1 MHRETGYGKKKGV
14 MPSLYV
20 ITADGQISNFPIL
33 KQKITIGRSK
43 NNDLTLNDDTVSRH
57 HAEIL
62 ETKKGYFIGDLGSYN
77 KTTINGKSVE
87 SAFLKHGDK
96 VQLGLTKLSFLES
109 TATPDKAGESLV
121 ISTGDHDENGVQ
133 QIFQSS
139 SVLKDL
145 GDSRELLVSLEGK
158 EDPAIEKPEEISSKR
173 LGHESETNISTL
185 ARSNKVLF
193 VLYEISRHLNQ
204 IHDFDEL
211 LKKIVDLIFM
221 VIDAD
226 YGFVILTSGMEGEEL
241 IPVVV
246 KHKTDQGTPP
256 GEIRASRTLINRVI
270 NDKVA
275 LLTSNAMTDSR
286 LDMAKSVMIQ
296 KIKSAIC
303 VPLWRKDKIIGVIQ
317 LDSVQYHN
325 QFTQDDLELLKAIGS
340 QVSMVIEQG
349 ALNEQIR
356 EEELMRNRLERF
368 HSPQVVEMILK
379 GGPETK
385 DDIMEPKELTATILF
400 TDIVNF
406 THLSETMPPRETNI
420 ILNRYF
426 SKMTDVIFK
435 YDGTLDKYIGD
446 GMMSVFGAPMEKEDD
461 AERAVRAGLEIVRQL
476 AAMMKET
483 SKDRRFDIRIGINT
497 GRVVA
502 GNMGSPKRMEYTV
515 IGDPV
520 NVASRLESIA
530 RPNQILIGEET
541 FTAVKDKFD
550 IRKVGAKK
558 VKGKRSEIMVY
569 EVTS

>member
-1 MHRETGYGKKKGV
+1 MHRETGYGKRKGV

-20 ITADGQISNFPIL
+20 ITADGQISSFPIL

-43 NNDLTLNDDTVSRH
+43 NNDLTLHDDTVSRH

-62 ETKKGYFIGDLGSYN
+62 QTKKGCFVGDLGSYN
-77 KTTINGKSVE
+77 KTTVNGKSVE

-96 VQLGLTKLSFLES
+96 IQLGLTKLSFLES

-121 ISTGDHDENGVQ
+121 ISTEDHDEDEVQ
-133 QIFQSS
+133 HILQSS

-158 EDPAIEKPEEISSKR
+158 EEADIDKTEDISSKR
-173 LGHESETNISTL
+173 LGHESESNLSAL

-226 YGFVILTSGMEGEEL
+226 YGFLVLTSGMEGEEL

-246 KHKTDQGTPP
+246 KHKTDYGTPP
-256 GEIRASRTLINRVI
+256 GEIRASRTLINKVI

-275 LLTSNAMTDSR
+275 LLTSNAMADSR

-317 LDSVQYHN
+317 LDSVQFHN

-349 ALNEQIR
+349 TLNEQIR
-356 EEELMRNRLERF
+356 EEERMRNRLERF
-368 HSPQVVEMILK
+368 HSPQVIEMILK
-379 GGPETK
+379 GGQETK
-385 DDIMEPKELTATILF
+385 DDIMEPKELTATIIF
-400 TDIVNF
+400 TDIVGF

-420 ILNRYF
+420 LLNRYF

-435 YDGTLDKYIGD
+435 HDGTLDKYLGD
-446 GMMSVFGAPMEKEDD
+446 GMMAVFGAPMEKEDD
-461 AERAVRAGLEIVRQL
+461 AERAVRAGLEIIRQL
-476 AAMMKET
+476 ADMMKET
-483 SKDRRFDIRIGINT
+483 SENRKFDIRIGINT

-520 NVASRLESIA
+520 NIASRLESIA

-541 FTAVKDKFD
+541 FKRVKGKFD
-550 IRKVGAKK
+550 IKRVGAKK

-569 EVTS
+569 EVNS

>member
-1 MHRETGYGKKKGV
+1 

-20 ITADGQISNFPIL
+20 ITTDGQISNFPIL

-43 NNDLTLNDDTVSRH
+43 NNDLIIHDDTVSRH
-57 HAEIL
+57 HAEIR
-62 ETKKGYFIGDLGSYN
+62 EMKEGFFIGDLGSYN
-77 KTTINGKSVE
+77 KITVNGKSIE
-87 SAFLKHGDK
+87 SAFLRHGDK
-96 VQLGLTKLSFLES
+96 IQLGLTKLSFLES

-121 ISTGDHDENGVQ
+121 INTEEHDEEEVQ
-133 QIFQSS
+133 HILQSS
-139 SVLKDL
+139 SILEDL
-145 GDSRELLVSLEGK
+145 GGSRELLFTLEGK
-158 EDPAIEKPEEISSKR
+158 EDPAIEKIEDISSKR
-173 LGHESETNISTL
+173 LGHESESNLSTL

-226 YGFVILTSGMEGEEL
+226 YGFLVLTSGMEGEEL

-246 KHKTDQGTPP
+246 KHKTDQGIPP

-317 LDSVQYHN
+317 LDSVQFHN

-340 QVSMVIEQG
+340 QVSMVIEQSS
-349 ALNEQIR
+349 LNEQIR
-356 EEELMRNRLERF
+356 EEELMRSRLERF
-368 HSPQVVEMILK
+368 HSPQVIEMILK
-379 GGPETK
+379 GGQLTK

-446 GMMSVFGAPMEKEDD
+446 GMMAVFGAPMEKEDD
-461 AERAVRAGLEIVRQL
+461 AERAVRAGLEIIRQL
-476 AAMMKET
+476 ADMMKET

-541 FTAVKDKFD
+541 FTVVKDKFD

-569 EVTS
+569 EVRS

>member
-1 MHRETGYGKKKGV
+1 MNRETGCGKRKGV

-20 ITADGQISNFPIL
+20 ITADGQISSFPIL

-43 NNDLTLNDDTVSRH
+43 DNDLTLNDDTVSRH

-62 ETKKGYFIGDLGSYN
+62 ETEKGYFIGDLGSYN
-77 KTTINGKSVE
+77 KTAVNGKSVE
-87 SAFLKHGDK
+87 GAFLKHGDK
-96 VQLGLTKLSFLES
+96 IQLGLTKLSFLES

-121 ISTGDHDENGVQ
+121 ISSGGNDENGVQ

-145 GDSRELLVSLEGK
+145 GDSRELLVALEGT
-158 EDPAIEKPEEISSKR
+158 EEPAIEKPEEISSKR

-226 YGFVILTSGMEGEEL
+226 YGFLVLTSGMEGEEL

-246 KHKTDQGTPP
+246 KHKTDQGSPP

-275 LLTSNAMTDSR
+275 LLTSNAMADSR

-317 LDSVQYHN
+317 LDSVQFNN

-356 EEELMRNRLERF
+356 EEERMRNRLERF
-368 HSPQVVEMILK
+368 HSPQVIDMILK

-400 TDIVNF
+400 TDIVDF
-406 THLSETMPPRETNI
+406 THLSETIPPRETNI

-446 GMMSVFGAPMEKEDD
+446 GMMAVFGAPIEKEDD
-461 AERAVRAGLEIVRQL
+461 AERAVRAGLEIIRQL
-476 AAMMKET
+476 ADMMKET

-530 RPNQILIGEET
+530 GQNQILIGEET

-569 EVTS
+569 EVRS

>member
-20 ITADGQISNFPIL
+20 ITADGQISSFPIL

-43 NNDLTLNDDTVSRH
+43 NNDLTLHDDTVSRH

-62 ETKKGYFIGDLGSYN
+62 QTKKGCFVGDLGSYN
-77 KTTINGKSVE
+77 KTTVNGKSVE

-96 VQLGLTKLSFLES
+96 IQLGLTKLSFLES

-121 ISTGDHDENGVQ
+121 ISTEDHDEDEVQ
-133 QIFQSS
+133 HILQSS

-158 EDPAIEKPEEISSKR
+158 EEADIDKTEDISSKR
-173 LGHESETNISTL
+173 LGHESESNLSAL

-226 YGFVILTSGMEGEEL
+226 YGFLVLTSGMEGEEL

-246 KHKTDQGTPP
+246 KHKTDYGTPP
-256 GEIRASRTLINRVI
+256 GEIRASRTLINKVI

-275 LLTSNAMTDSR
+275 LLTSNAMADSR

-317 LDSVQYHN
+317 LDSVQFHN

-349 ALNEQIR
+349 TLNEQIR
-356 EEELMRNRLERF
+356 EEERMRNRLERF
-368 HSPQVVEMILK
+368 HSPQVIEMILK
-379 GGPETK
+379 GGQETK
-385 DDIMEPKELTATILF
+385 DDIMEPKELTATIIF
-400 TDIVNF
+400 TDIVGF

-420 ILNRYF
+420 LLNRYF

-435 YDGTLDKYIGD
+435 HDGTLDKYLGD
-446 GMMSVFGAPMEKEDD
+446 GMMAVFGAPMEKEDD
-461 AERAVRAGLEIVRQL
+461 AERAVRAGLEIIRQL
-476 AAMMKET
+476 ADMMKET
-483 SKDRRFDIRIGINT
+483 SENRKFDIRIGINT

-520 NVASRLESIA
+520 NIASRLESIA

-541 FTAVKDKFD
+541 FKRVKGKFD
-550 IRKVGAKK
+550 IKRVGAKK

-569 EVTS
+569 EVNS

>member
-1 MHRETGYGKKKGV
+1 

-77 KTTINGKSVE
+77 KTTVNGKSVE

-96 VQLGLTKLSFLES
+96 IQLGLTKLSFLES